1 MSGKMT
7 HFYFK
12 IEASLTD
19 QLLQGLT
26 VGDERNN
33 ASHHLSSWSGKLALA
48 ATFPF
53 SPCTGMEETDVGR
66 AVLSSD
72 HVFTPWR
79 GVNMRSN
86 GGKMAALSLWL
97 QKLII
102 RHSWLKNLDILQFK
116 NNYRL
121 NHILT

>member
-48 ATFPF
+48 GTFPF
-53 SPCTGMEETDVGR
+53 SLHALTWRRQTLAEQSSPLIMSSLLGV
-66 AVLSSD
+66 VLI
-72 HVFTPWR
+72 W
-79 GVNMRSN
+79 
-86 GGKMAALSLWL
+86 AAMVAKWL
-97 QKLII
+97 
-102 RHSWLKNLDILQFK
+102 RCHCGFEN
-116 NNYRL
+116 
-121 NHILT
+121 